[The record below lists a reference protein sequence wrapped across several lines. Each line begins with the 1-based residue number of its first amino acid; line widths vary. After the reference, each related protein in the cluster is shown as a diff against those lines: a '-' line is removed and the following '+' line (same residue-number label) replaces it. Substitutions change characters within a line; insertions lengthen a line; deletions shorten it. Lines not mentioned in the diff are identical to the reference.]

1 MKRSIYEMAAI
12 KIAKNAIR
20 RTNWE
25 GSSDCR
31 EFYFN
36 DYEVAEYIEDTF
48 YERDI
53 LDIYRRLEEGEF
65 VLIKELCNEYLN
77 SSFNNCGSYFELY
90 ITIGEGEEQSTYLLY
105 SQYDKDYADKCY
117 YFGRYCKHED

>member
-1 MKRSIYEMAAI
+1 MKKSIYEIAALE
-12 KIAKNAIR
+12 IAKNAIR

-48 YERDI
+48 YEEDI
-53 LDIYRRLEEGEF
+53 LDIYNRLEDGEF
-65 VLIKELCNEYLN
+65 ILIKELCNEYLN
-77 SSFNNCGSYFELY
+77 SSFNTCGNYFELY
-90 ITIGEGEEQSTYLLY
+90 ITIGKGAEEFTYLLHSQY
-105 SQYDKDYADKCY
+105 SQDYAEE
-117 YFGRYCKHED
+117 YCR

>member
-1 MKRSIYEMAAI
+1 MAALE
-12 KIAKNAIR
+12 IAKNAIR

-31 EFYFN
+31 EEFYFN

-53 LDIYRRLEEGEF
+53 LDIYNRLENGEF
-65 VLIKELCNEYLN
+65 VLIKELSNEYLN

-90 ITIGEGEEQSTYLLY
+90 ITIGEGKEQSTYLLY
-105 SQYDKDYADKCY
+105 SQYDKDYAD
-117 YFGRYCKHED
+117 RYCK